1 MEFSIIIIAQQCSSL
16 VLGPAHTGMNLL
28 KRHVIGKLKDKYFFV
43 TLSPTAGLVR
53 NEYLHMHI
61 EDKHKA

>member
-16 VLGPAHTGMNLL
+16 VLGPGMNLL